1 MNKEQRQRKLN
12 RTAEI
17 IFSGNVTEDDFAEL
31 LRAAQYRGCPVCR
44 DSFQVKE
51 GVSGADGRRYCSQG
65 CMECAERDN
74 APMVKPQPTG
84 LKVMDASGG
93 VWDV

>member
-1 MNKEQRQRKLN
+1 MDKEQRQRKLN

-17 IFSGNVTEDDFAEL
+17 IFSGSATEDEYAEL
-31 LRAAQYRGCPVCR
+31 VQAAQYRGCPVCR
-44 DSFQVKE
+44 DSFLLKE
-51 GVSGADGRRYCSQG
+51 GIGGANGRRYCSQG

-74 APMVKPQPTG
+74 APMVKPQPKG
-84 LKVMDASGG
+84 FKVMDAHGG